1 MTTEEILKRPSK
13 AAVFNLFLVG
23 HMHDRMAVDVT
34 PCIHKWCPSA
44 MSKD

>member
-23 HMHDRMAVDVT
+23 YRHYRMAVDVT
-34 PCIHKWCPSA
+34 PCIHKWHSSA